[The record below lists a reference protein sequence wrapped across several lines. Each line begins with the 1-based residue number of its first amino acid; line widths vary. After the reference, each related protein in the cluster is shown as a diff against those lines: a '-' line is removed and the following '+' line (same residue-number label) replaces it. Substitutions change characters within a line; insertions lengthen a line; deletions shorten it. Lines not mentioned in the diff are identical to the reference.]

1 MRGCGRS
8 CGHVGWNLWC
18 ERGGGGD
25 PQPPQVIQAPP
36 PPSVSDTASQSLAAQ
51 LQYNPQ
57 LTAQQVQLQ
66 GQYGPQ
72 LAQQQLD
79 LSSQFAPLYR
89 ALLEQQFPQ
98 IATLAQQT
106 QQGLLSPTGLNAQQ
120 QA

>member
-72 LAQQQLD
+72 LAQQQYDVTNQYGPMYKAML
-79 LSSQFAPLYR
+79 QQLYPE
-89 ALLEQQFPQ
+89 LGTYQ
-98 IATLAQQT
+98 
-106 QQGLLSPTGLNAQQ
+106 S
-120 QA
+120 